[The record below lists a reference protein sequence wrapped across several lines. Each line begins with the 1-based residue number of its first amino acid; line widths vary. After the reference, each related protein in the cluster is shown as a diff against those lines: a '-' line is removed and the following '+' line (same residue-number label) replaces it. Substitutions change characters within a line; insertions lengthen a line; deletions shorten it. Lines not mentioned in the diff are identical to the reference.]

1 MKYLPVIIGVL
12 LGTVIASAQSVQ
24 VQLHYTG
31 SGTVDATHK
40 IYVALWDSAGFM
52 SDGAGPPMDVKGTTS
67 KDGVVTFTDIQ
78 KSTVYVSTAYDPSG
92 NWDAQSGPPKG
103 SSLGMYSKKPP
114 APEPIAVAAGK
125 TVKVT
130 ITFDDTA
137 KAQ

>member
-40 IYVALWDSAGFM
+40 IYVALWDSPGFTG
-52 SDGAGPPMDVKGTTS
+52 DGGGPPMDVKGTTS

-78 KSTVYVSTAYDPSG
+78 KGTVYVSTAYDPSG
-92 NWDAQSGPPKG
+92 TWDAQSGPPKG

-114 APEPIAVAAGK
+114 TPEAINVAAGK

-130 ITFDDTA
+130 ITFDDSA